1 MKGVTSRETGL
12 TLGRWDCMPHKRGSD
27 IYVDRAHPG
36 HTLWPHG
43 ASIAGLTAADAR
55 LVGAAPALLAAL
67 RGLMAAEGG
76 EPGESPIQRAAW
88 ADAERAIAAVE
99 GPARRGRR

>member
-1 MKGVTSRETGL
+1 MRGVTSKETGL
-12 TLGRWDCMPHKRGSD
+12 TMGRWECLPHKRGSD
-27 IYVDRAHPG
+27 YYESAKRPG

-43 ASIAGLTAADAR
+43 IIIQGLTAADAR
-55 LVGAAPALLAAL
+55 LVGGAPRLLAAL

-76 EPGESPIQRAAW
+76 ESGDSPIQRAAW

-99 GPARRGRR
+99 GSAGRGRR